1 MVGAVVAAAG
11 MDVVAVGGAGGVM
24 AGVASAGVAVAAMDV
39 VAVGGAGGVM
49 AGAVESPQC

>member
-1 MVGAVVAAAG
+1 MVAAAV